1 MRGCRSPDKHRSFT
15 VTQASSEQN
24 TIWLTQDAFDK
35 LQAELEN
42 LRGPVRS
49 DIVARISAARDEGD
63 LKENGGYHAAREEQG
78 KIEARIRQLEDML
91 RRAEVGGAPAD
102 DGVVEPGMTVTYKF
116 AGDSDDE
123 AETFLLGAR
132 EMEDTTDGLRVYS
145 PQSPLGSAI
154 IGHQKGDTVT
164 YEAPNGKKLQV
175 EIVDAVPYSA
185 CPSLPRGRPRLRTAD
200 RRAGPR
206 RAGGS
211 LAEVVPALPQPG

>member
-1 MRGCRSPDKHRSFT
+1 M
-15 VTQASSEQN
+15 TQTDQS

-35 LQAELEN
+35 LQAELDN

-49 DIVARISAARDEGD
+49 EIVARISAAREEGD

-78 KIEARIRQLEDML
+78 KTEARIRQLEDML
-91 RRAEVGGAPAD
+91 RRAEVGETPAD
-102 DGVVEPGMTVTYKF
+102 DGVVEPGMKVTYKF

-154 IGHQKGDTVT
+154 IGHQKGDTVP
-164 YEAPNGKKLQV
+164 YEAPNGKRLEV
-175 EIVDAVPYSA
+175 EIVDAVPFT
-185 CPSLPRGRPRLRTAD
+185 G
-200 RRAGPR
+200 
-206 RAGGS
+206 
-211 LAEVVPALPQPG
+211 